1 MRPHMENLSA
11 FVVGTLF
18 AWMLVESIAQA
29 VAR

>member
-1 MRPHMENLSA
+1 MRPNMENLSA
-11 FVVGTLF
+11 AVVGVLF

>member
-1 MRPHMENLSA
+1 MKPTAENLSA
-11 FVVGTLF
+11 FIVGVLF